1 MTTIDVKL
9 PESIQSQLTLP
20 RCKDISIPKP
30 KLPEIRLPTGG
41 SIKGIADL
49 TRGIPSDCSLNINL
63 AVQLAPIMAS
73 IECLVKVLALIS
85 PLIDVVKGL
94 GPPPDLMKLGEAIP
108 KFLEAAKALAPCLL
122 VPTPANMLPFVGDIL
137 RLVIALLRCL
147 IKQLRSIMALIGGL
161 ELKIQTAR
169 SAGNDE
175 LLSTLT
181 CARANADSAL
191 ASTMM
196 GLEPIGI
203 ILELAGPFLGIAGV
217 DPIKL
222 PAAAGAEDMEKLNE
236 TLTSLED
243 FLATLQLIADALP

>member
-1 MTTIDVKL
+1 MTQIDIKL
-9 PESIQSQLTLP
+9 PESIAKQLEIP
-20 RCKDISIPKP
+20 RCLDISIPKP
-30 KLPEIRLPTGG
+30 TIPQIRLPTGG

-49 TRGIPSDCSLNINL
+49 TKGIPSDCSLNFNL
-63 AVQLAPIMAS
+63 AIQLAPIMAS

-94 GPPPDLMKLGEAIP
+94 APPDPLKLAEAVP
-108 KFLEAAKALAPCLL
+108 KFLEAAKELAPCLL
-122 VPTPANMLPFVGDIL
+122 VPTPLAMLPFVGDIL
-137 RLVIALLRCL
+137 RLIIAMLRCL
-147 IKQLRSIMALIGGL
+147 IQQLRSIMALIGGL
-161 ELKIQTAR
+161 ELKIATAR
-169 SAGNDE
+169 ATGNDD
-175 LLSTLT
+175 LLATLN
-181 CARANADSAL
+181 CARVNADNSL

-203 ILELAGPFLGIAGV
+203 LLELAGPFLGIAGV

-222 PAAAGAEDMEKLNE
+222 PAAAGTEDMEKLNE

>member
-1 MTTIDVKL
+1 MTTLDVKL
-9 PESIQSQLTLP
+9 PEAIQSQLALP
-20 RCKDISIPKP
+20 RCLDISIKKP

-94 GPPPDLMKLGEAIP
+94 APIDPIKLGKAIP
-108 KFLEAAKALAPCLL
+108 KFLEAAKELAPCLL
-122 VPTPANMLPFVGDIL
+122 VPTPVNMLPFVADIL
-137 RLVIALLRCL
+137 RLVIALLKCL
-147 IKQLRSIMALIGGL
+147 VQQLRSIISLIGGL
-161 ELKIQTAR
+161 ELKIATAR
-169 SAGNDE
+169 SQGNEE
-175 LLSTLT
+175 LLSTLN
-181 CARANADSAL
+181 CARANADAAL

-196 GLEPIGI
+196 GLEPIGV

-236 TLTSLED
+236 TLTQLED